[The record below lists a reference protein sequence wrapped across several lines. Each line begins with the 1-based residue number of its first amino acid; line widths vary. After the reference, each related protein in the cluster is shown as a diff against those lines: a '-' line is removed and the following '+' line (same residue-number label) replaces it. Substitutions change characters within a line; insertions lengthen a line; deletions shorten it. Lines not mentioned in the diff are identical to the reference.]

1 MTMMKKIKNV
11 TVFRNVNLKKSFV
24 AVVMYNSTHK
34 HITVSIEIW
43 IKLFIQPDVD
53 LAYIC
58 VYVFVF
64 IYIYKKKN
72 IYIYIYIQSMS
83 ICIQQLFRSLRAHQY
98 SSDQKK
104 ILKDL
109 IYMYLYIC
117 LYILNKKTHFQ
128 LSEIFRLFYITF
140 YSVCE

>member
-64 IYIYKKKN
+64 IYIYKKK
-72 IYIYIYIQSMS
+72 IYIYVYTIDVDLYTAAVSLLESSSVQLRSKEDLKGPDIYVSIYMSIYI
-83 ICIQQLFRSLRAHQY
+83 
-98 SSDQKK
+98 K
-104 ILKDL
+104 
-109 IYMYLYIC
+109 
-117 LYILNKKTHFQ
+117 
-128 LSEIFRLFYITF
+128 
-140 YSVCE
+140 

>member
-64 IYIYKKKN
+64 IYIYKKY
-72 IYIYIYIQSMS
+72 IYIYIYVYIYTIDVDLYTAAVSLLESSSVQLRSKEDLKGPDIYVSIYMS
-83 ICIQQLFRSLRAHQY
+83 I
-98 SSDQKK
+98 
-104 ILKDL
+104 
-109 IYMYLYIC
+109 YI
-117 LYILNKKTHFQ
+117 K
-128 LSEIFRLFYITF
+128 
-140 YSVCE
+140 

>member
-64 IYIYKKKN
+64 IYIYIKKN
-72 IYIYIYIQSMS
+72 IYIYTIDVDLYTAAVSLLESSSVQLRSKEDLKEPDIYVSIYMSIYI
-83 ICIQQLFRSLRAHQY
+83 
-98 SSDQKK
+98 K
-104 ILKDL
+104 
-109 IYMYLYIC
+109 
-117 LYILNKKTHFQ
+117 
-128 LSEIFRLFYITF
+128 
-140 YSVCE
+140 

>member
-1 MTMMKKIKNV
+1 MMKKIKNV

-64 IYIYKKKN
+64 IYIYKKK
-72 IYIYIYIQSMS
+72 IYIYIYTIDVDLYTAAVSLLESSSVQLRSKEDLKGPDIYVSIYMS
-83 ICIQQLFRSLRAHQY
+83 I
-98 SSDQKK
+98 
-104 ILKDL
+104 
-109 IYMYLYIC
+109 YI
-117 LYILNKKTHFQ
+117 K
-128 LSEIFRLFYITF
+128 
-140 YSVCE
+140 